1 MAEGGAAGAGD
12 HGAAWDGKVAV
23 TALFDSNLMH

>member
-12 HGAAWDGKVAV
+12 HGAGWDGKVAV
-23 TALFDSNLMH
+23 TALFNLTH